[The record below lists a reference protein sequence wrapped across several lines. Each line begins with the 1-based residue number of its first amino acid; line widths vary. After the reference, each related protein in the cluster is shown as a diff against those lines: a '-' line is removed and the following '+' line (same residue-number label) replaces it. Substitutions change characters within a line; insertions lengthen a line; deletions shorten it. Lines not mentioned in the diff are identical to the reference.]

1 MPSILLN
8 RMLAGKVVENHF
20 CNFPHYHNPT
30 PPPPHHHHLPPP
42 PTPHHHHPPPP
53 PPPQD
58 VSGQS
63 GFLESA
69 DKCTTASKP
78 THMIIVHKDVD
89 GDTDDDIDDDNDC
102 ITTSKPTH
110 TLIVHDVIDDD
121 DIDHQV
127 HNQPTQLPNSYHPL
141 VSYYVQNAGEEG
153 DVGDD
158 NFNDDEDV
166 DEDND
171 NDDGARWFG

>member
-1 MPSILLN
+1 MGPLGPTLN
-8 RMLAGKVVENHF
+8 W
-20 CNFPHYHNPT
+20 PT
-30 PPPPHHHHLPPP
+30 GRQAAQRA
-42 PTPHHHHPPPP
+42 
-53 PPPQD
+53 PQ
-58 VSGQS
+58 QS
-63 GFLESA
+63 AVKL
-69 DKCTTASKP
+69 KCERKERVT
-78 THMIIVHKDVD
+78 VD
-89 GDTDDDIDDDNDC
+89 RRERATRAAKGIDDDIDDDNDC

-166 DEDND
+166 DEDGD
-171 NDDGARWFG
+171 NDDDARWFR

>member
-1 MPSILLN
+1 
-8 RMLAGKVVENHF
+8 
-20 CNFPHYHNPT
+20 
-30 PPPPHHHHLPPP
+30 
-42 PTPHHHHPPPP
+42 
-53 PPPQD
+53 
-58 VSGQS
+58 
-63 GFLESA
+63 
-69 DKCTTASKP
+69 
-78 THMIIVHKDVD
+78 MIIVHKDVD

-110 TLIVHDVIDDD
+110 TLIDD

-141 VSYYVQNAGEEG
+141 VSYDVQTAGEEG

-166 DEDND
+166 DEDGD
-171 NDDGARWFG
+171 NDDDARWFRWDTNLFGFHVKDQLDQLLGQWRCLIW

>member
-1 MPSILLN
+1 
-8 RMLAGKVVENHF
+8 
-20 CNFPHYHNPT
+20 
-30 PPPPHHHHLPPP
+30 
-42 PTPHHHHPPPP
+42 
-53 PPPQD
+53 
-58 VSGQS
+58 
-63 GFLESA
+63 
-69 DKCTTASKP
+69 
-78 THMIIVHKDVD
+78 MIIVHKDVD

-141 VSYYVQNAGEEG
+141 VSYDVQTAGEEG

-166 DEDND
+166 DEDGD
-171 NDDGARWFG
+171 NDDDARWFR